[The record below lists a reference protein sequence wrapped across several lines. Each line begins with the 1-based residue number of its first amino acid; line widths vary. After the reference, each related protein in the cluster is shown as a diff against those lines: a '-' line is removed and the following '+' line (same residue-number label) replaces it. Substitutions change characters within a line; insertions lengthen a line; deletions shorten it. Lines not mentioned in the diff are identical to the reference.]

1 MGQELSAAEALAI
14 SRGYTNDTV
23 IGVGAI
29 KGSPCEIQSKTP
41 IEGGTRV
48 TFQWEA
54 TDGTL
59 RTDYVDVMNG
69 QDGAPGADGAP
80 GQDGE
85 QGEPGKGIKHTYVD
99 NTTHHVIV
107 VYDDDTTDDW
117 GELTT
122 IDTGSLEADL
132 VTSVTVGGITSG
144 TTLEAG
150 TSFEQIFRDMM
161 NPTAYPTL
169 TNPSASLSATGA
181 KLLEVGATL
190 NTTFTITFSRGSINP
205 AYGTSGYRSG
215 VATGYTFDGETTTT
229 NTFSKTITSAKTSYQ
244 GSVAYEAGEQP
255 KNSVGGDYNTPLPAG
270 SVNTN
275 TVSYEFVNALWA
287 NTSNITAVAKLAL
300 VSKSVKVKEFNFP
313 AQTVANPEVFD
324 VPASWTVT
332 AVEVLN
338 TLSNQWEDCSS
349 EFTVTDTTHDD
360 AGGNSTA
367 YKRYT
372 DNRGYQAGA
381 RKVRVK
387 WS

>member
-14 SRGYTNDTV
+14 SRGYTDDTV

-150 TSFEQIFRDMM
+150 TTFEQIFRDMM

-244 GSVAYEAGEQP
+244 GNVAYEAGEQP
-255 KNSVGGDYNTPLPAG
+255 KNSVGGDYSTPLPAG

-275 TVSYEFVNALWA
+275 TVNYEFVNALWA
-287 NTSNITAVAKLAL
+287 NTSNITTVAKLTL
-300 VSKSVKVKEFNFP
+300 VSKSAKVKEFNFP

-324 VPASWTVT
+324 VPANWTVT

-349 EFTVTDTTHDD
+349 EFTVADTTHDD

>member
-1 MGQELSAAEALAI
+1 MLDGKKALGAANSFTEE
-14 SRGYTNDTV
+14 TV
-23 IGVGAI
+23 VGGGAI
-29 KGSPCEIQSKTP
+29 KGSPCEIQSITP
-41 IEGGTRV
+41 ITGGHRV
-48 TFQWEA
+48 TFVWEL
-54 TDGTL
+54 TDGTE
-59 RTDYVDVMNG
+59 RTDYVDVMDG
-69 QDGAPGADGAP
+69 QQGEP
-80 GQDGE
+80 GE
-85 QGEPGKGIKHTYVD
+85 QGDPGKGIKHSYVD
-99 NTTHHVIV
+99 PTTHHVIV

-117 GELTT
+117 GEITVV
-122 IDTGSLEADL
+122 DTGSLEADL

-150 TSFEQIFRDMM
+150 TTFEQIFRDMM

-169 TNPSASLSATGA
+169 TNPSATLSATGA

-190 NTTFTITFSRGSINP
+190 NTTFTIAFSRGSISP

-215 VATGYTFDGETTTT
+215 VATGYTLDGETKET

-244 GSVAYEAGEQP
+244 GSVSYEAGEQP
-255 KNSVGGDYNTPLPAG
+255 KNSVGGDYSTPLPAG

-275 TVSYEFVNALWA
+275 TITYEFVNALWA
-287 NTSNITAVAKLAL
+287 NTSNIATVAKLAL
-300 VSKSVKVKEFNFP
+300 VSKSTKVKQFDFP

-338 TLSNQWEDCSS
+338 TLSNQWEDCSA
-349 EFTVTDTTHDD
+349 EFTVTDTTHND
-360 AGGNSTA
+360 AGGTSTA